1 MNKMEIIRTF
11 VLTITREVRV
21 IFLFVSL
28 KIILVIFLSKIT
40 NLPIVIFFTLLYN
53 KLVKTITEKK
63 FS

>member
-40 NLPIVIFFTLLYN
+40 NLPIVILFTLLYN
-53 KLVKTITEKK
+53 ELVKTITERK